1 MDGPKRK
8 KAWIC
13 GMWIVLLVLI
23 QQWPISE
30 VAKQWVIVATSPFLS
45 FGYVFVFLS
54 AISRMHQM
62 ELSDM
67 DGVDTTALMSG
78 SNVNDKLKLCHKR
91 SQEQLAGLW
100 ASSNYLGMFLGPT
113 IGGVL
118 IDNYGFQA
126 AALCF
131 SGLLCLTF
139 TAGLRELLSLV
150 SSKKYGIIV
159 NKSRHSKN
167 PPIDENEQLC
177 LLQKDSKIWWWTT
190 LCVL

>member
-1 MDGPKRK
+1 M
-8 KAWIC
+8 
-13 GMWIVLLVLI
+13 VLLVLI

-30 VAKQWVIVATSPFLS
+30 VAKQWVMVATSPFLS
-45 FGYVFVFLS
+45 FGFVFVFLS

-78 SNVNDKLKLCHKR
+78 SNVNDKLNLYHKR
-91 SQEQLAGLW
+91 SQDHLAGLW
-100 ASSNYLGMFLGPT
+100 LSSNFLGMFLGPT

-139 TAGLRELLSLV
+139 TADLRELLSLV
-150 SSKKYGIIV
+150 SSKKYRIIA
-159 NKSRHSKN
+159 NKSRHTKN
-167 PPIDENEQLC
+167 PPMDGNEQLC
-177 LLQKDSKIWWWTT
+177 LLQKDLKN
-190 LCVL
+190 

>member
-1 MDGPKRK
+1 
-8 KAWIC
+8 
-13 GMWIVLLVLI
+13 
-23 QQWPISE
+23 
-30 VAKQWVIVATSPFLS
+30 
-45 FGYVFVFLS
+45 
-54 AISRMHQM
+54 M

-113 IGGVL
+113 IGGIL

-139 TAGLRELLSLV
+139 TADLRVLLSLV
-150 SSKKYGIIV
+150 SCRKYDIIADESGHP
-159 NKSRHSKN
+159 KI
-167 PPIDENEQLC
+167 PPMDENEQLF
-177 LLQKDSKIWWWTT
+177 LLHKDSKH
-190 LCVL
+190 